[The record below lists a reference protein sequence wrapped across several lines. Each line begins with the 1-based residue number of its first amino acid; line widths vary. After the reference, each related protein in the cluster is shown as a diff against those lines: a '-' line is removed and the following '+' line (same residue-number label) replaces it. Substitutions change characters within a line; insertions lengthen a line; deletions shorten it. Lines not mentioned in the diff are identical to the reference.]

1 MRRYP
6 AVNIEDSARRLTK
19 RVAWRLPGQK
29 EIVVPDI
36 ETKVAAHL
44 AGVGIGFLPEPLC
57 LPLIAQGKLI
67 ARHIPTMRPPSP
79 LSLAWRKD
87 HHGKAVQDI
96 ASLFSHSAPE
106 ITGFLTLF
114 SNTP

>member
-1 MRRYP
+1 MNDFSLAIGVTGTEPLAENMAVYPLGEVTWLFVMSPHHPLSQQTDPLSEAQLRRYP

-44 AGVGIGFLPEPLC
+44 AGVGIGFYRNRC
-57 LPLIAQGKLI
+57 AC
-67 ARHIPTMRPPSP
+67 R
-79 LSLAWRKD
+79 LSLR
-87 HHGKAVQDI
+87 
-96 ASLFSHSAPE
+96 AS
-106 ITGFLTLF
+106 
-114 SNTP
+114 

>member
-1 MRRYP
+1 
-6 AVNIEDSARRLTK
+6 
-19 RVAWRLPGQK
+19 
-29 EIVVPDI
+29 
-36 ETKVAAHL
+36 
-44 AGVGIGFLPEPLC
+44 
-57 LPLIAQGKLI
+57 
-67 ARHIPTMRPPSP
+67 

>member
-1 MRRYP
+1 LPPISP
-6 AVNIEDSARRLTK
+6 ASASAL
-19 RVAWRLPGQK
+19 
-29 EIVVPDI
+29 
-36 ETKVAAHL
+36 
-44 AGVGIGFLPEPLC
+44 LPEPLC
-57 LPLIAQGKLI
+57 LPLIAKVD
-67 ARHIPTMRPPSP
+67 RPTHSDHAPPSP